1 VWHTSCHPIIIIG
14 DIGDENCDDGMGG
27 KENNMN
33 DTKNFVDEKK
43 ILEIL
48 KRGNTAEVKETKNG
62 ITILE
67 VCRKIRYKEDDEEE
81 AVQPKK

>member
-1 VWHTSCHPIIIIG
+1 
-14 DIGDENCDDGMGG
+14 
-27 KENNMN
+27 MN